1 MCSSRITRGRSGSS
15 SPSGSIRCPTGTP
28 YAVGNHAGVYRVA
41 LTVDDIDVA
50 NSDLRRALPDAPA
63 PVTVDLGETLGPM
76 RALFFTDPDGSVVE
90 LLEQGLR

>member
-1 MCSSRITRGRSGSS
+1 M
-15 SPSGSIRCPTGTP
+15 
-28 YAVGNHAGVYRVA
+28 YRVA

-50 NSDLRRALPDAPA
+50 YSDLRHALPDAPA

-76 RALFFTDPDGSVVE
+76 RALFFTDPDGCVVE